1 MKDQNRPSN
10 GARKSKQTQLLLLL
24 LLLFWESNAYA
35 GFLLGFVRKSNQA
48 HYDFLKEP
56 MNLFIYFLYSQK
68 KLIVKPC

>member
-1 MKDQNRPSN
+1 MKDQNRQSN
-10 GARKSKQTQLLLLL
+10 AARKSKQTQLLL
-24 LLLFWESNAYA
+24 FWETNAYA

>member
-1 MKDQNRPSN
+1 MKDQNRQSN
-10 GARKSKQTQLLLLL
+10 GARKSKQTQLLLFFFF
-24 LLLFWESNAYA
+24 FWETNAYA